1 MDFQR
6 ANFKLFRTLIG
17 RLPWESLLKDKV
29 IKESWPLLKQEVLKV
44 EEQTVPEEDQC
55 GWMNRRI
62 YHTWKEGHR
71 TQRQYKEVVKTCR
84 EKIRKTK
91 DQLELNLAT
100 GVKENKNLFN

>member
-84 EKIRKTK
+84 EKIRKAK